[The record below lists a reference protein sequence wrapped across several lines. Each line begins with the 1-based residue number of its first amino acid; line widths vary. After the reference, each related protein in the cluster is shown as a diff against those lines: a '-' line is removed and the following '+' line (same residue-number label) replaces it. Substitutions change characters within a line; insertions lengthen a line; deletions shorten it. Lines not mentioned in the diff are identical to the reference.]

1 MFILVTGSSGQL
13 GESLKSLVNKQK
25 KSNSFVFVNRDQL
38 DLSSFGS
45 IQRYFETNKF
55 DLIINCAAYTSVDKA
70 EDCHEEAERINHT
83 AVKQIAEIAKSNNI
97 KLIHISTDF
106 VFDGLK
112 NQKPYF
118 ESDATSPIN
127 IYGKTKLEGENKI
140 LSIMKYNAIIIRTSW
155 LYSEYGNNF
164 VATILKLT
172 QKNSNLNIVS
182 DQIGTPTYAGD
193 LAKVILKIINS
204 DNFNALE
211 KESEIY
217 HYSNEGKCSW
227 YDFAKEIV
235 SNSGSECN
243 ISPIKTEDYPTS
255 AKRPRHTLMS
265 KEKISK
271 AFDLKIVFWK
281 DSLKYCMKNLSTV
294 SLINKE

>member
-1 MFILVTGSSGQL
+1 MIILVTGSRGQL
-13 GESLKSLVNKQK
+13 GESIKSLVNQQK
-25 KSNSFVFVNRDQL
+25 KSDSFVFINRDQL
-38 DLSSFGS
+38 DLSSFSS
-45 IQRYFETNKF
+45 IQNYFETNKF

-70 EDCHEEAERINHT
+70 EYCHKEADRINHI

-112 NQKPYF
+112 NKPYF

-127 IYGKTKLEGENKI
+127 IYGKTKLEGENTI
-140 LSIMKYNAIIIRTSW
+140 LSIMKFNAIIIRTSW

-164 VATILKLT
+164 VATILNLA

-193 LAKVILKIINS
+193 LAQVILKIIES
-204 DNFNALE
+204 DKFNLLE

-235 SNSGSECN
+235 SNSGSKCT
-243 ISPIKTEDYPTS
+243 ISPIKTEDYLTA

-271 AFDLKIVFWK
+271 VFDLEIIFWK

>member
-1 MFILVTGSSGQL
+1 MLTLITGASGQL
-13 GESLKSLVNKQK
+13 GKTLRSLVKQK
-25 KSNSFVFVNRDQL
+25 KISRNFVFTSRNQL
-38 DLSSFGS
+38 DLSDLNH
-45 IQRYFETNKF
+45 IQRFIESHKF

-70 EDCHEEAERINHT
+70 EYCHKEADRINHI

-112 NQKPYF
+112 NKPYF

-140 LSIMKYNAIIIRTSW
+140 LSIMKFNAIIIRTSW

-164 VATILKLT
+164 VATILRLT

-193 LAKVILKIINS
+193 LAQAILQIIKS
-204 DNFNALE
+204 DKFNVLE
-211 KESEIY
+211 KASEVY
-217 HYSNEGKCSW
+217 HYSNDGECSW

-235 SNSGSECN
+235 NISGAKCL
-243 ISPIKTEDYPTS
+243 ISPIKAKDYPTA
-255 AKRPRHTLMS
+255 AKRPKYALMS
-265 KEKISK
+265 KKKISK
-271 AFDLKIVFWK
+271 EFDLKIISWK
-281 DSLKYCMKNLSTV
+281 DSLKYCMNNLSTEP
-294 SLINKE
+294 LLKKD

>member
-1 MFILVTGSSGQL
+1 M
-13 GESLKSLVNKQK
+13 
-25 KSNSFVFVNRDQL
+25 
-38 DLSSFGS
+38 
-45 IQRYFETNKF
+45 
-55 DLIINCAAYTSVDKA
+55 
-70 EDCHEEAERINHT
+70 
-83 AVKQIAEIAKSNNI
+83 
-97 KLIHISTDF
+97 
-106 VFDGLK
+106 
-112 NQKPYF
+112 
-118 ESDATSPIN
+118 
-127 IYGKTKLEGENKI
+127 
-140 LSIMKYNAIIIRTSW
+140 
-155 LYSEYGNNF
+155 
-164 VATILKLT
+164 
-172 QKNSNLNIVS
+172 
-182 DQIGTPTYAGD
+182 
-193 LAKVILKIINS
+193 KIINS

-255 AKRPRHTLMS
+255 AKRPRYTLMS